1 MEIENSF
8 IFPTIF
14 PRPILFA
21 KKSLFCT
28 IRKNIPLIIPMN
40 SIKTKTILEVS
51 VDRLNEK
58 GVFMAEQ
65 ILNIFHNTL
74 EEHKKFFYKT
84 YTAPDFSFEIANI
97 SGTIRFFFIVDEE
110 YAEFLENQIYAHY
123 PNVEIH
129 QVDDYIP
136 KGNGFI
142 GKLKLVKPYIFPIKI
157 YTDFKEK
164 SEKESVDPFSSITSA
179 LQKGGKND
187 IKLIQVRFSPIHD
200 TAWKDPKK
208 IAILTSHY
216 PKWLQKA
223 YLGKYAIAW
232 KIGLFPIMLLIKLG
246 FLIVH
251 PHENTEETGP
261 KDKNDP
267 LDRKLGGFGFSVGIN
282 IGCFGTDNV
291 TSKVT
296 IKEAV
301 SSLNIFSI
309 S

>member
-1 MEIENSF
+1 
-8 IFPTIF
+8 
-14 PRPILFA
+14 
-21 KKSLFCT
+21 
-28 IRKNIPLIIPMN
+28 MN

-65 ILNIFHNTL
+65 ILNIFHNTI

-97 SGTIRFFFIVDEE
+97 SGTIRFFFVVDEE

-129 QVDDYIP
+129 KVNDYIP
-136 KGNGFI
+136 QENGFI

-187 IKLIQVRFSPIHD
+187 IKLIQIRFSPIHD
-200 TAWKDPKK
+200 TAWKDPRK
-208 IAILTSHY
+208 ITILTSHY

-251 PHENTEETGP
+251 PHENTEETVP

-267 LDRKLGGFGFSVGIN
+267 IDRKLGGFGFSVGIN